1 MNTIIRGEKIDVTQS
16 MKDYVLDKLHRLD
29 RYFDNPDEIKCN
41 VKIRVKN
48 LENTI
53 EVTVPTSRFTLRA
66 EQSNEDFYA
75 ATDLVLDKLERQIT
89 KNKSKIKNRYKQ
101 SKSFEMNLDFEAPVD
116 DDEGNEIVKRKKL
129 VMKPMS
135 EEEAVLQ
142 LKLLDHDFFVF
153 ENTDEKCISV
163 IYARKDGK
171 FGIIN
176 TK

>member
-1 MNTIIRGEKIDVTQS
+1 M
-16 MKDYVLDKLHRLD
+16 
-29 RYFDNPDEIKCN
+29 
-41 VKIRVKN
+41 
-48 LENTI
+48 
-53 EVTVPTSRFTLRA
+53 
-66 EQSNEDFYA
+66 
-75 ATDLVLDKLERQIT
+75 VLDKLERQIT
-89 KNKSKIKNRYKQ
+89 KNKSKLKNRYKQ
-101 SKSFEMNLDFEAPVD
+101 NQSFEMNFDFEAPTD
-116 DDEGNEIVKRKKL
+116 DDEGQEIVKRKKL